1 MILCC
6 LALKKKEFQKG
17 IERSTLKNFPEAT
30 IDDMYD
36 YIKPLLKGCP
46 DNIVLH
52 VRTNNMVN
60 ELSKLVLDKLLNLK
74 KFIEHTLPESDLV
87 ISILITR
94 TNNGKASL
102 TVIKTNEHVHGL
114 QMDVIDNGNITSN
127 KLSKL
132 QLHLNPRGFGKFA
145 INFIRRI
152 KKFVTT

>member
-74 KFIEHTLPESDLV
+74 KFIEHTLPESNVV
-87 ISILITR
+87 IFNLITR
-94 TNNGKASL
+94 TDNGRASL
-102 TVIKTNEHVHGL
+102 TVIKTNEHLHDL
-114 QMDVIDNGNITSN
+114 PMDIIDNGNITSN
-127 KLSKL
+127 ELNKGG
-132 QLHLNPRGFGKFA
+132 LHLNLRDLGKLA
-145 INFIRRI
+145 INFITRS